1 MKDVKRG
8 LAAGICVLS
17 FLFFSSIIAYAEDA
31 FVLPKGILG
40 TNAEFFYYFP
50 INERYDPDG
59 DVEDVAVDY
68 NTTLDSRVFPGLGL
82 VEQFFKMP
90 SGSANVGRSV
100 VSFDI
105 ELKALEVTV
114 AYGITDR
121 LSAGIKIPYR
131 WAKTDVDSKLNTSK
145 ATVGKNVPLNNLT
158 PLAVP
163 GTVPLTKRDVIDLLG
178 KGLDINGDGTL
189 EIQGFG
195 YDRFG
200 TYSHNGLGDI
210 EIGAKYQYFKTE
222 KWRLAV
228 TAGMRFP
235 SGERDDPNNLVDYH
249 LGNGVYAI
257 FFTVHNDYTG
267 IKNLLLNAS
276 FKYDI
281 QLPDEEKL
289 RVPADVSLPI
299 TRDEEKVDRDVG
311 DVGELE
317 FLGRYTLAKGFDT
330 TLLYRYGF
338 KQKDSVSGDKGYAY
352 ESLEEETD
360 YTEHIFIARL
370 TYSTLPL
377 YMEKKFPVPLSTTL
391 SYRNRFAGSNNALK
405 SEYVSLALQVFF

>member
-1 MKDVKRG
+1 VQDVKRWVT
-8 LAAGICVLS
+8 ASICTVS
-17 FLFFSSIIAYAEDA
+17 FLIVGFALAFAEDA
-31 FVLPKGILG
+31 FVLPKGVVG

-50 INERYDPDG
+50 IDERYDPDG
-59 DVEDVAVDY
+59 DAEDVAADY
-68 NTTLDSRVFPGLGL
+68 NTKLDSRVFPGLGL
-82 VEQFFKMP
+82 VEQFFQMP
-90 SGSANVGRSV
+90 TGSANVGQSI
-100 VSFDI
+100 VSFD
-105 ELKALEVTV
+105 LDLRALEITA

-131 WAKTDVDSKLNTSK
+131 WAKTDVDSRLDTSK
-145 ATVGKNVPLNNLT
+145 ASVGKNVPLNTLA
-158 PLAVP
+158 PLGVP

-189 EIQGFG
+189 EVQGFG
-195 YDRFG
+195 YEDFESH
-200 TYSHNGLGDI
+200 SHNGLGDI
-210 EIGAKYQYFKTE
+210 ELGAKYQYYKTE
-222 KWRLAV
+222 NWRLAV
-228 TAGMRFP
+228 TSGIRLP

-289 RVPADVSLPI
+289 RVPSDVNLPI
-299 TRDEEKVDRDVG
+299 TRDEEKVDRDTG

-317 FLGRYTLAKGFDT
+317 FLGRYTVARGFDT

-352 ESLEEETD
+352 ESLEDETD

-370 TYSTLPL
+370 TYTTLPL

-405 SEYVSLALQVFF
+405 SEYISLALQVFF